1 VVQNG
6 SEQKTQESEP
16 APGLSPDPA
25 WTDSQ
30 LLEAF
35 VRRRDEMAFTTLVRR
50 HSQMVWQICRR
61 YLFGIH
67 DAEDA
72 FQATFVVLAQRAP
85 QIGRRE
91 LLANWLYGVAQRVAR
106 RAQAVASRRH
116 QREGQSLE
124 MAERAAAAPQ
134 IDPNLKRV
142 VHEEVNHLPAK
153 YRAPVLL
160 CYLENRTHEEAA
172 HELQCPL
179 GTVKGRLSRALETLR
194 TRLVRRGLALS
205 AGTVAVALSQ
215 SATEAAVPAALVADT
230 AQLGARLT
238 GGTGTGADVLP
249 AKLATLTKGI
259 GAAAVLPKAGWLAC
273 GLLGLLAIGGVIYWF
288 SGSDEAPVSAG
299 GPARSAPLPPA
310 DDKTLLQGA
319 WIQVSVQVDGVEI
332 PHNQEDFQFVF
343 SGNRLLARLHGQDRA
358 EYAFALQSDQKPK
371 AIDITLVTMP
381 PKGKVLNA
389 VYELNGDV
397 LKLCFPGNDSKRPPE
412 VASRPETGIVLI
424 TLHRQ
429 PK

>member
-179 GTVKGRLSRALETLR
+179 GTVK
-194 TRLVRRGLALS
+194 
-205 AGTVAVALSQ
+205 
-215 SATEAAVPAALVADT
+215 VPAALVADT